1 VPSDSGREKTELL
14 ATGEMILVGN
24 PAMLKVALI
33 FGSISSL

>member
-1 VPSDSGREKTELL
+1 VILAGKRTELL
-14 ATGEMILVGN
+14 AVGGEMILVGN